1 IIITLNNQLY
11 VTVLPHVCNTE
22 ELAVLRAKYSSEGT
36 SLLSSSVARR
46 VITLFSTKMSSHTD
60 PLRLNEER
68 LFLDLMDS
76 LPKDIKDT
84 RNILEIRDNVLY
96 VWNAKEYCV
105 MTLNVTATRGENGN
119 VPYQNMAQPNE
130 NPIVNE
136 FNALNV
142 PFSSIPLARSQL
154 HYTLV
159 AGENPDR

>member
-1 IIITLNNQLY
+1 M
-11 VTVLPHVCNTE
+11 LPHVCNIE

-36 SLLSSSVARR
+36 SLLSFSVARCI
-46 VITLFSTKMSSHTD
+46 ITLFPTKMNSYTD

-105 MTLNVTATRGENGN
+105 MTLNVTATRGGNGD
-119 VPYQNMAQPNE
+119 VPYQ
-130 NPIVNE
+130 V
-136 FNALNV
+136 
-142 PFSSIPLARSQL
+142 SQQYL
-154 HYTLV
+154 IQIHI
-159 AGENPDR
+159 

>member
-1 IIITLNNQLY
+1 MAPWLSWLKRLSSKQEIEGSNPSGAFVCEAINFGFLNASM
-11 VTVLPHVCNTE
+11 LPHVCDIE

-36 SLLSSSVARR
+36 SLLSFGVARR
-46 VITLFSTKMSSHTD
+46 VITLFSAKMSSYTD

-105 MTLNVTATRGENGN
+105 VTLNITATRGENKG
-119 VPYQNMAQPNE
+119 VPYQ
-130 NPIVNE
+130 V
-136 FNALNV
+136 
-142 PFSSIPLARSQL
+142 SQQYL
-154 HYTLV
+154 I
-159 AGENPDR
+159 